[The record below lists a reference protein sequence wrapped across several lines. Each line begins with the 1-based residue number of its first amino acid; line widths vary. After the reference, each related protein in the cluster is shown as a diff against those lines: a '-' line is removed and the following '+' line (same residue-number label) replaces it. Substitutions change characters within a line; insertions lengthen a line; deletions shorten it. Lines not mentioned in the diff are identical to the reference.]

1 MSKTN
6 YNKLMIPYLHNE
18 TNWSN
23 ISFNISF
30 TSFLCSMLRAIPYIT
45 SVPLIYLV
53 LCFCFSLNVFSGT
66 HVRTGIGAATP

>member
-1 MSKTN
+1 MKKLEQGN
-6 YNKLMIPYLHNE
+6 YNWKTLSEITSTFL
-18 TNWSN
+18 
-23 ISFNISF
+23 F